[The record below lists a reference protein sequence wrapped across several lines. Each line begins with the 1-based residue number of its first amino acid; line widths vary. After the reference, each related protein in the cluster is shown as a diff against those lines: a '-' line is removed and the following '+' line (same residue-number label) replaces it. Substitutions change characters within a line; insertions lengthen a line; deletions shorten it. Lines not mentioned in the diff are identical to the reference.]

1 MEGNAMPHANVQVLQ
16 EVDRAQTEGNID
28 TFLSLF
34 TDDVKAHVRGSSK
47 LAGDY
52 EGKDQFQ
59 DLFGRF
65 MEAAGADYSFENHAY
80 LADDEHGVTLQ
91 TSHFKREGRTL
102 ELQEAFVLHFRDGKV
117 SEMWYLPADGA
128 AFDAWI
134 GR

>member
-1 MEGNAMPHANVQVLQ
+1 MPHANVQIMQ
-16 EVDRAQTEGNID
+16 EID
-28 TFLSLF
+28 QAMAINDLDAFFSHF
-34 TDDVKAHVRGSSK
+34 TDDVKTHVRGNNK

-52 EGKDQFQ
+52 EGKEGLQ
-59 DLFGRF
+59 DVFDRF
-65 MEAAGADYSFENHAY
+65 MEAAGASYSFENHAY

-91 TSHFKREGRTL
+91 TSHFEREGKTL

-117 SEMWYLPADGA
+117 SEMWYMPVDAA

>member
-1 MEGNAMPHANVQVLQ
+1 MPHANVQTMR
-16 EVDRAQTEGNID
+16 EID
-28 TFLSLF
+28 EAMSRGDLENFFGHF
-34 TDDVKAHVRGSSK
+34 TDDVKSHLRGNNK

-52 EGKDQFQ
+52 EGKAQLQ

-65 MEAAGADYSFENHAY
+65 MEAAGPNYSFENHAY

-91 TSHFKREGRTL
+91 TSRFEGGGRTL

-117 SEMWYLPADGA
+117 SEMWYLPVDAA

>member
-1 MEGNAMPHANVQVLQ
+1 MPHANVQILQ
-16 EVDRAQTEGNID
+16 EIDKAMTEGNID
-28 TFLSLF
+28 TFLGYF
-34 TDDVKAHVRGSSK
+34 TDDVKAHVRGSNK

-52 EGKDQFQ
+52 EGRDQFQ

-91 TSHFKREGRTL
+91 TSHFEREGRTL

-128 AFDAWI
+128 AFDAWT